1 MLKFKICTETRGY
14 LLIGHSNITN
24 HGYKYYQL
32 TLTQKITSNELRV
45 RSAWYTTPPPRP
57 KKLIKNVESDLA
69 PHVYS
74 DQYTQSIHGHLYL
87 RWYTRIGQVWIF
99 QRCQTNDWVTEDL
112 LNTEEGIRVVSV
124 KRHERHLIWR
134 QCWPPD
140 HFR

>member
-1 MLKFKICTETRGY
+1 MLSKCSGVQHCLHIRWRSCRLTETTRIPSSVFSKSSVTQSLVWHLWNIQTWPIPRGY

-74 DQYTQSIHGHLYL
+74 DQYTQSNI
-87 RWYTRIGQVWIF
+87 YTALP
-99 QRCQTNDWVTEDL
+99 TLT
-112 LNTEEGIRVVSV
+112 
-124 KRHERHLIWR
+124 
-134 QCWPPD
+134 
-140 HFR
+140 